1 MSYTC
6 VHLLERF
13 VHPVYIMF
21 LVILAAK
28 TNELKNQSRQPHFS
42 KSGLKDSELKVYLNG
57 LRNYLTNQS
66 RRKENSYK

>member
-13 VHPVYIMF
+13 VHLVYIMF

-28 TNELKNQSRQPHFS
+28 TNELKINPASLAAA
-42 KSGLKDSELKVYLNG
+42 KSGLKDSELKSLPERTEELPDESVP
-57 LRNYLTNQS
+57 TK
-66 RRKENSYK
+66 RKFI

>member
-28 TNELKNQSRQPHFS
+28 TNELKNQSCQPRSS
-42 KSGLKDSELKVYLNG
+42 KERTKGFRVEKF
-57 LRNYLTNQS
+57 T
-66 RRKENSYK
+66 